1 MEQNCGLGS
10 VFGKLVC
17 PWLPEQ
23 SQQWVTLP
31 SRGCCGEDDTGHGRD
46 LPEAGQDSAEATSI
60 GEEISAVAAHFLG
73 GVCAYFRLQ
82 ESVLLNSPLPGRC
95 PESLV

>member
-1 MEQNCGLGS
+1 MEENGGLGS

-23 SQQWVTLP
+23 SQQRVTLP
-31 SRGCCGEDDTGHGRD
+31 SRGRCGEDDTGHGRD

-60 GEEISAVAAHFLG
+60 GEEISAVAAHFF
-73 GVCAYFRLQ
+73 GVCVHISGCKKAFY
-82 ESVLLNSPLPGRC
+82 
-95 PESLV
+95 